1 MLASHSELPKLVG
14 TIATYIVYDTVT
26 QCFGEPCPGQCEFAG
41 ALHTAIKKGR
51 GVHTFSCGRR
61 CPAGADEGMRCAPW
75 PANCP
80 HPAVPARPRKRG
92 SPRSPREKERRP
104 RRVCNSTV
112 KRANNCQDLGG
123 WWRSRRRRPRC
134 SGFGPGASLRS
145 APATQASFPIN
156 EIRQISV
163 EFTEDSRLLPAD
175 NDFQACLLSKVS
187 GSFKEFEIINISIF
201 FLQTLDVR
209 I

>member
-1 MLASHSELPKLVG
+1 MTSPFQAPEQHDDQDQDWQQVDQVIADRKRQLTLSENDKSDDDCLAR
-14 TIATYIVYDTVT
+14 
-26 QCFGEPCPGQCEFAG
+26 FAR

-51 GVHTFSCGRR
+51 GAHTFSCGRR

-112 KRANNCQDLGG
+112 KRARARNDREAWAISKLRTRFPVARTSPTPERPTKRASGRVGRRVARPYRWIENPLRARAR
-123 WWRSRRRRPRC
+123 WVPSRTT
-134 SGFGPGASLRS
+134 GS
-145 APATQASFPIN
+145 A
-156 EIRQISV
+156 R
-163 EFTEDSRLLPAD
+163 
-175 NDFQACLLSKVS
+175 
-187 GSFKEFEIINISIF
+187 G
-201 FLQTLDVR
+201 
-209 I
+209 